1 MLRTIQKDG
10 DKMFGQFNGAAHLS
24 PKESTALGRLAEGV
38 KAQGAFPTQPV
49 ELSSEDITLIS
60 DVARRASGV
69 AALAEKVDTLL
80 ARGMAPH
87 GKWTLAAETNNRLV
101 EVEKQSKA
109 QGELLAQIAAKLDVK
124 VTEAYRKTHGIP
136 EPKA

>member
-10 DKMFGQFNGAAHLS
+10 DKIFGQFNGAAHIT
-24 PKESTALGRLAEGV
+24 PKESAALGRYAEGV
-38 KAQGAFPTQPV
+38 KAQGAFPTQPI

-69 AALAEKVDTLL
+69 TTLDQKLDTVL
-80 ARGMAPH
+80 ARGMAPN

-101 EVEKQSKA
+101 IVEKEVA
-109 QGELLAQIAAKLDVK
+109 RQGKLLDAIAAKLDVK
-124 VTEAYRKTHGIP
+124 ID
-136 EPKA
+136 